1 MLRWRLGRRID
12 RSAKALIRRTQSVR
26 VADLPIRIGDD
37 VPGDAVIQEFVAQL
51 VFFMT
56 ENDLD
61 NYFRKFA
68 V

>member
-1 MLRWRLGRRID
+1 
-12 RSAKALIRRTQSVR
+12 VR

-37 VPGDAVIQEFVAQL
+37 VPRDAVIQEFVAQL